1 MTISMKRL
9 GEVSKIIAGQ
19 SPPSSTYNQDGD
31 GLPFYQGKIDFSEWF
46 PKTRMWCSKP
56 VKISEPGDVL
66 ISVRAPVGPTN
77 LCQEISCIGRG
88 LGAIRPNPGTLDSH
102 YLIHFVRSSEKE
114 IASMGRGST
123 FSAITRGDLE
133 DIQIPIPHKN
143 GKPDLDEQKRIAA
156 ILDKADAIRRKR
168 QQALRLTDDFLR
180 SVFLDMFG
188 DPVTNPMGW
197 KKRPLS
203 DALENIDS
211 GWSPVCHSNPAAPNE
226 WGVLKLGAVTWC
238 SYNESENKALPAHEV
253 PREQHEVQ
261 VGDLLFC
268 RKNTH
273 ELVAA
278 AAYVFETRPK
288 LMIPDLIFRLRL
300 HSKSDLH
307 PIFLWHLL
315 NEPRQKKLIQSLA
328 GGAAGSMPN
337 ISKAKLNLVSLIRP
351 PLNIQEKFAALV
363 EQCRNKQT
371 RDSQQADESS
381 ALFSSLQQRAFRG
394 EL

>member
-180 SVFLDMFG
+180 SVFLDLFG
-188 DPVTNPMGW
+188 DPALNSKGW
-197 KKRPLS
+197 KVGALAEGVESFDGGWNIIPTETERP
-203 DALENIDS
+203 D
-211 GWSPVCHSNPAAPNE
+211 GFK
-226 WGVLKLGAVTWC
+226 VLKVSAVTSGEYRPDESKHFAEQFSVPQDYLVRQGDLIISRANTAELVGAV
-238 SYNESENKALPAHEV
+238 
-253 PREQHEVQ
+253 
-261 VGDLLFC
+261 
-268 RKNTH
+268 
-273 ELVAA
+273 
-278 AAYVFETRPK
+278 AYVWDVGAPRMLPDK
-288 LMIPDLIFRLRL
+288 LWRFVWSQPQTIDPLFMLYMAKSKYFR
-300 HSKSDLH
+300 D
-307 PIFLWHLL
+307 
-315 NEPRQKKLIQSLA
+315 QLIQRAS
-328 GGAAGSMPN
+328 GSSGSMKN
-337 ISKAKLNLVSLIRP
+337 IGKAKMMEIPIPYP
-351 PLNIQEKFAALV
+351 PLELQKRFASIV
-363 EQCRNKQT
+363 THT
-371 RDSQQADESS
+371 RTVLNRAKTATTE
-381 ALFSSLQQRAFRG
+381 AETLFQSLQHRAFTG
-394 EL
+394 QL